1 MKLCLYKN
9 SEINEKKIYKTPSL
23 PRAIKEGDYEKK
35 GNVKQ
40 QEGLKFGCYGFKD
53 IKIYFYLT
61 LLLSS
66 SFYL

>member
-35 GNVKQ
+35 RAM
-40 QEGLKFGCYGFKD
+40 
-53 IKIYFYLT
+53 
-61 LLLSS
+61 LSS
-66 SFYL
+66 RKG